1 MDEVLT
7 RKMFKDR
14 YLKTLKPATLSK
26 VFIGGVK
33 HFNKGGLGSLTPK
46 EKAIYAATLAAPLL
60 SSTQRPGE
68 NVLSGVGRA
77 VGEGLSKLPAT
88 ILSVEKA
95 KGEGS
100 GVRTLGEAE
109 LANYKLPK
117 GTVAQ
122 IDGDGKITVVSKPT
136 SKELEERRGFESTRR
151 LLGEI
156 TRDYI
161 DLKKPVGPGDLNRL
175 RGFFGKAAGTNYA
188 KQYAGFKTKIDQ
200 ATIFLTK
207 AVSGAQVSDQ
217 ERERIKELIPQ
228 VSDTERVF
236 EAKVEALEKYLGT
249 AQDISENTGGS
260 FQTAIEI
267 IDSQGGVGQFIDFTQ
282 PVGYEKTK
290 SGAIKITTD

>member
-7 RKMFKDR
+7 RKMFKAR
-14 YLKTLKPATLSK
+14 YFKSLKPT
-26 VFIGGVK
+26 IK
-33 HFNKGGLGSLTPK
+33 HFQEGGLGSLSPK

-60 SSTQRPGE
+60 AGKGKGLSST
-68 NVLSGVGRA
+68 LSSL
-77 VGEGLSKLPAT
+77 GEGIAKLPST
-88 ILSVEKA
+88 ILAVEKA
-95 KGEGS
+95 KGS
-100 GVRTLGEAE
+100 GKSIRDLTPAE
-109 LANYKLPK
+109 LKAKRLPV

-136 SKELEERRGFESTRR
+136 SKELEERRGFQSTRR
-151 LLGEI
+151 LLGDI
-156 TRDYI
+156 ATDYVE
-161 DLKKPVGPGDLNRL
+161 LGRPVGPGDLNRL
-175 RGFFGKAAGTNYA
+175 RGFFGKAAGTDYA
-188 KQYAGFKTKIDQ
+188 KSYAGFKTKIDQ

-228 VSDTERVF
+228 VGDTERVF
-236 EAKVEALEKYLGT
+236 EAKIEALEKYLGT

-267 IDSQGGVGQFIDFTQ
+267 IDGQGGVSQFVDFTS
-282 PVGYEKTK
+282 PVGFEKTK

>member
-1 MDEVLT
+1 MDTVLT
-7 RKMFKDR
+7 RKMFKAR
-14 YLKTLKPATLSK
+14 YFKTLKPT
-26 VFIGGVK
+26 IK
-33 HFNKGGLGSLTPK
+33 HFQAGGLGSLSPK

-60 SSTQRPGE
+60 QAKGKGLAPALEALGE
-68 NVLSGVGRA
+68 GVG
-77 VGEGLSKLPAT
+77 KLPAT

-95 KGEGS
+95 KGEGV
-100 GVRTLGEAE
+100 GVRTLGDAE

-122 IDGDGKITVVSKPT
+122 IDSAGKITVVSKPT

-151 LLGEI
+151 LLGDI
-156 TRDYI
+156 TQDYI
-161 DLKKPVGPGDLNRL
+161 NLGKPVGPGDLNRL
-175 RGFFGKAAGTNYA
+175 RGFFGKAAGTDYA

-228 VSDTERVF
+228 VGDTERVF

-267 IDSQGGVGQFIDFTQ
+267 IDSQGGVSQFIDFTQ

>member
-7 RKMFKDR
+7 RKMFRDR
-14 YLKTLKPATLSK
+14 YFKTLKPT
-26 VFIGGVK
+26 IK
-33 HFNKGGLGSLTPK
+33 HFQEGGLGSLSPK

-60 SSTQRPGE
+60 QAKGKGLAPALEALGE
-68 NVLSGVGRA
+68 GVG
-77 VGEGLSKLPAT
+77 KLPAT

-95 KGEGS
+95 KGEGV
-100 GVRTLGEAE
+100 GVRTLGDAE

-122 IDGDGKITVVSKPT
+122 IDSAGKITVVSKPT

-151 LLGEI
+151 LLGDI
-156 TRDYI
+156 TQDYI
-161 DLKKPVGPGDLNRL
+161 NLGKPVGPGDLNRL
-175 RGFFGKAAGTNYA
+175 RGFFGKAAGTDYA

-228 VSDTERVF
+228 VGDTERVF

-267 IDSQGGVGQFIDFTQ
+267 IDSQGGVSQFIDFTR

>member
-7 RKMFKDR
+7 RKMFKSR
-14 YLKTLKPATLSK
+14 YFKTLKP
-26 VFIGGVK
+26 VVK
-33 HFNKGGLGSLTPK
+33 HFQTGGLGSLSPK

-60 SSTQRPGE
+60 QAKGKGLAPALEALGE
-68 NVLSGVGRA
+68 GVG
-77 VGEGLSKLPAT
+77 KLPAT

-95 KGEGS
+95 KGEGV
-100 GVRTLGEAE
+100 GVRTLGDAE

-122 IDGDGKITVVSKPT
+122 IDSAGKITVVSKPT

-151 LLGEI
+151 LLGDI
-156 TRDYI
+156 TQDYI
-161 DLKKPVGPGDLNRL
+161 NLGKPVGPGDLNRL
-175 RGFFGKAAGTNYA
+175 RGFFGKAAGTDYA

-228 VSDTERVF
+228 VGDTERVF

-267 IDSQGGVGQFIDFTQ
+267 IDSQGGVSQFIDFTQ

>member
-1 MDEVLT
+1 MDQVLT

-14 YLKTLKPATLSK
+14 YFKSLKPT
-26 VFIGGVK
+26 VK
-33 HFNKGGLGSLTPK
+33 HFKEGGLGSLSPK

-60 SSTQRPGE
+60 QAKGKGLAPALEALGE
-68 NVLSGVGRA
+68 GVG
-77 VGEGLSKLPAT
+77 KLPAT

-95 KGEGS
+95 KGEGV
-100 GVRTLGEAE
+100 GVRTLGDAE

-122 IDGDGKITVVSKPT
+122 IDSAGKITVVSKPT

-151 LLGEI
+151 LLGDI
-156 TRDYI
+156 TQDYI
-161 DLKKPVGPGDLNRL
+161 NLGKPVGPGDLNRL
-175 RGFFGKAAGTNYA
+175 RGFFGKAAGTDYA

-228 VSDTERVF
+228 VGDTERVF

-267 IDSQGGVGQFIDFTQ
+267 IDSQGGVSQFIDFTQ

>member
-7 RKMFKDR
+7 RKMFKNR
-14 YLKTLKPATLSK
+14 YFKTLKPT
-26 VFIGGVK
+26 IK
-33 HFNKGGLGSLTPK
+33 HFQEGGLGSLSPK

-60 SSTQRPGE
+60 QAKGKGLAPALEALGE
-68 NVLSGVGRA
+68 GVG
-77 VGEGLSKLPAT
+77 KLPAT

-95 KGEGS
+95 KGEGV
-100 GVRTLGEAE
+100 GVRTLGDAE

-122 IDGDGKITVVSKPT
+122 IDSAGKITVVSKPT

-151 LLGEI
+151 LLGDI
-156 TRDYI
+156 TQDYI
-161 DLKKPVGPGDLNRL
+161 NLGKPVGPGDLNRL
-175 RGFFGKAAGTNYA
+175 RGFFGKAAGTDYA

-228 VSDTERVF
+228 VGDTERVF
-236 EAKVEALEKYLGT
+236 EAKIEALEKYLGT